1 MARMQG
7 FGRKREE
14 EEEQKRAQQK
24 AADASQDSA
33 VVQGRNYAKETA
45 GALGQ
50 TGYKVVSENKV
61 NPFEQTAKKTNE
73 QLLADYDAEMAGRDG
88 MAMGMTPK
96 RDLGTR
102 DVEVDFSTIKDNKQA
117 AYFASTLANED
128 VAEEFLKDWADY
140 SRQDSDDVLYSAEDL
155 LGDRLFAAPHSTK
168 GKNQATVN
176 TAMSTL
182 ASGLMMDADGNDI
195 DLTGASLP
203 MVIQSIRTDPDT
215 TSRKEKTKALYTLT
229 QTPGSRFYGMT
240 FDEDLANTFLSSADW
255 DADAYSK
262 AVKEYQSSFYASS
275 GHDEENIQTYLELA
289 NEISGGDDYGDSY
302 STRQQRSMRAALDK
316 AWEDST
322 GLRAPTD
329 DDIAAWSQQEQTAQA
344 EGKSAGSLFKFLFGD
359 EQKKAEKE
367 SERDAE
373 KQQASAFEQL
383 SSRDDVAR
391 AALTASTAPGIALP
405 GETQSGERWVTK
417 LQEEQKQEESD
428 AGAQMQAQFGGEK
441 NGGNVDLTKRPQVG
455 YEAMAAAGWGDYT
468 EPGGVSTV
476 LTTGYGA
483 PDDGFMAQM
492 TPIREDGSVLTPDEL
507 DAYYDS
513 VREAVN
519 QGKSI
524 AEADPQHL
532 VLASRKG
539 TPEELAKETDWLNA
553 YGEELHQA
561 QEAYYAQETPAQAQE
576 QTGEGKRW
584 FSELYESRQ
593 EEQSAPV
600 AQRESV
606 STPGEAMALYLRG
619 EALTQEEHQWLDDV
633 LNSNGAKLLLN
644 QQGFVG
650 SIGEWTTY
658 GMDKYAKTLYAQGA
672 IPSDVGSWIQQDLDI
687 LQSGVLDEATAGA
700 GYLALIQILNDADAW
715 IESGAVS
722 IPSGKNAYNVYM
734 STHDEAKA
742 VSESIREAQRIAV
755 QNQKSAV
762 EAQKQAEEETYQNL
776 VNAVTAGTATSEQ
789 IEQYYDRNFTGYT
802 PVAASDKGYITFGK
816 NLNAVLDAND
826 GEYWNGTSAAAAEGM
841 EGEEQTRFREAL
853 ADEARDILFE
863 YGTVANSLGMTTQ
876 EYLDKCGIETP
887 YQIADIAYTRMVR
900 EGNEFLNSPVAQAG
914 LETDDSPTIG
924 VLPAAGMGAAYGVV
938 STADSLASAPYNM
951 LDAASYEAN
960 VRDIKSEY
968 NGQYG
973 INGRA
978 IYREQLIQ
986 YANSGSLSQEQSAA
1000 LLENIAQVTDI
1011 YDVGYKIDQG
1021 WLGNG
1026 YRAFM
1031 GMMDNVQSGM
1041 LDFASLGNELEQT
1054 VFNASASISGSA
1066 AGMLATGTLGALGA
1080 APLAASGAVYGMQA
1094 WNDAYEEAVSNGLSK
1109 PTAAKLAVGPA
1120 LISTVINAPGA
1131 EAEGNLLGGRSML
1144 EQDLAKQDAL
1154 KALTLRG
1161 KIAMYAKSLAE
1172 EVPKTM
1178 LSEGKEEAAEDVAT
1192 SLYLSTFYPM
1202 AQKIDAG
1209 EKLQF
1214 SDILAGLAS
1223 IEPME
1228 LLKDGTKSFVGGAL
1242 ASVVF
1247 TMTGYAGMAIR
1258 RKLPGYHAPAVDLS
1272 QEMLD
1277 GKADVTAEN
1286 IAKVTESLAEELE
1299 KPEVAQAVN
1308 EAAKQAQDA
1317 QNTIA
1322 AAAAG
1327 VGAQHF
1333 EEGNEQARMQ
1343 QTAQEKADA
1352 AQQAADAAKSE
1363 FEEYSAAVMVGD
1375 LEKIKDM
1382 QQARV
1387 RMGENQKTA
1396 NEYAD
1401 TAEKHKAA
1409 AQEAYQK
1416 GMDEARARGAQISRE
1431 QNAQTVEQW
1440 RAEMEAMSQ
1449 IADIDTEMDTMRQS
1463 YAEAEEMELD
1473 EDTRQAIEDRLNELR
1488 RERVEIGLPGREE
1501 AAQTREMFEQQ
1512 YVQAKEL
1519 GMDEDTLS
1527 AIQKQ
1532 IELAQA
1538 KERIYTQSAYDWALE
1553 EELYPGETGGRQTV
1567 QAAQTT
1573 GRYANPDAEVQLTGA
1588 QEQQTGERVAPEENY
1603 GTADGRPEKTVTVA
1617 SATFEEAYAPELKTL
1632 DTIIKAGKQA
1642 EALTQALRNGDP
1654 VSAKQIEQAQKT
1666 LIESLSQLDDD
1677 ALDVFASEV
1686 SDALTKSGE
1695 LEVETDEAKARDEA
1709 NAQASYEKY
1718 LTDTAKKELAK
1729 ETYTALDGVAKTLRN
1744 RKVFINESQAADI
1757 LYMTGKKTIPQVN
1770 IAYGT
1775 KFTTNR
1781 AERAIPLDGSFYV
1794 ELAKESR
1801 GIMNEASLNPAED
1814 VMRALMR
1821 RKEAYS
1827 AMRQKVEEPKDRA
1840 QIRRAAKGV
1849 MEGDV
1854 GQSAQTQE
1862 NQQEKRTYRG
1872 VEVEQAEGK
1881 SKPTGSNYGENIY
1894 SATKRFAKALGIGI
1908 KLGDSRVPK
1917 DASGYYQTRVGYAGV
1932 DAKSAS
1938 RVDVVIHEIGHA
1950 LSEKLG
1956 LTGTPEMVSNLK
1968 GENTSWAQNY
1978 SDAEMSEEAMAEY
1991 VWRRVLSDEQGR
2003 RFAGDEFTD
2012 MFDHQLRQ
2020 KGYDK
2025 AFDTY
2030 KNDIRKWLNQ
2040 STQDRLQSM
2049 VVDRANA
2056 KEKETLKEKLLRL
2069 TYEFVD
2075 SSAPAE
2081 LVNEKIRAETGENKV
2096 EFSENLR
2103 DAILLRNKADERALH
2118 IIGEGLVARDG
2129 STIIGGSFADAIK
2142 EGGLKGK
2149 DYKEFEL
2156 YWLVKDSLDR
2166 DKQKKPVFDDGFA
2179 SNAERKA
2186 FIAEKDKAHPEY
2198 AKTVDSLL
2206 KTWNAFTHEYLVG
2219 SGRLDEAGWKY
2230 FQSIYPYYA
2239 PTYRIKDGDFSIE
2252 KAKKAGFSV
2261 RQAKGSTELILNPM
2275 DSMLEMVGQIVRQDM
2290 NNQAAQKLETLLDTH
2305 EGLGEIAH
2313 KIETESRTDRP
2324 AQFDPLNGEFGDL
2337 IQSNVEETGADGQNI
2352 ITVWH
2357 DDGSTSKIEI
2367 LNEPFFR
2374 MMANTPDNGTQVT
2387 DFIGRGTRAMTF
2399 LTTGA
2404 NSVFGVRNFARDF
2417 QNGVNNGTWANNYL
2431 DGARKWLMTAYR
2443 IASGDEAIKGYDAL
2457 GGSDGRIDTTKK
2469 GIDDLRHTLYTTE
2482 RLFHTQDGKW
2492 TPLNME
2498 YFKNYDTSTL
2508 KGTAKWAGKR
2518 LFEFAT
2524 LQGPNEFIEKTTR
2537 VAEYLYG
2544 KHDLN
2549 TAEGRAEAYRAAQE
2563 STVDFGRKGASSVG
2577 RGIRNIVPFMN
2588 ASLQGVYRTGRQ
2600 FTAQER
2606 GQLVSRVMRSILNTG
2621 LFTAVCAG
2629 LRAKFLDD
2637 EDKEQFAFLSDD
2649 LKNGHFFIP
2658 NLLPQVFGEAP
2669 LIRIP
2674 IDQSPLDY
2682 FTHAMVFNALESG
2695 KGDEFTIDMT
2705 TTFATMVDSL
2715 NPVGSTIFDPLIST
2729 QTNKNWYGS
2738 RIVPTYMESWDP
2750 TTQYTEDTPNTF
2762 IRLSRFINALPGNP
2776 EISPMMLQYVAQQYT
2791 GYVGQVAIP
2800 TIGGDDPLTAFTAY
2814 ARKMLTSDPLK
2825 SNDVVSEVYNANTFL
2840 TTVVKAGDNGR
2851 EFNMLRGDLTP
2862 RQAQRAYDEAYDLT
2876 HSGGTLYEAKQTI
2889 SEGYEKIKAINAR
2902 TDLTDEEK
2910 YEKSS
2915 KIRAKMCELALE
2927 ANQEFAKYQEKWITG
2942 ESLLTGMLKTWGG
2955 GTTIKKQK

>member
-1 MARMQG
+1 MARMQS

-14 EEEQKRAQQK
+14 EEEQKRAQQQK

-140 SRQDSDDVLYSAEDL
+140 SQQDSDDVLYSAEDL

-176 TAMSTL
+176 TAMGTL

-203 MVIQSIRTDPDT
+203 MVIQGIRADPDT

-275 GHDEENIQTYLELA
+275 GHDEENIQKYLELA
-289 NEISGGDDYGDSY
+289 NEIGEGNDYGDSY
-302 STRQQRSMRAALDK
+302 STRQRRSMRAALDK

-344 EGKSAGSLFKFLFGD
+344 EGKSAGSLSKFLKLLFGD

-373 KQQASAFEQL
+373 KQQTSAFEQL

-391 AALTASTAPGIALP
+391 AALTASTAPGIAFP
-405 GETQSGERWVTK
+405 QEQEKDSGRWINQ
-417 LQEEQKQEESD
+417 LQEKQEEETHS
-428 AGAQMQAQFGGEK
+428 QPTEQATLAE
-441 NGGNVDLTKRPQVG
+441 
-455 YEAMAAAGWGDYT
+455 E
-468 EPGGVSTV
+468 EPSG
-476 LTTGYGA
+476 
-483 PDDGFMAQM
+483 
-492 TPIREDGSVLTPDEL
+492 
-507 DAYYDS
+507 
-513 VREAVN
+513 
-519 QGKSI
+519 
-524 AEADPQHL
+524 
-532 VLASRKG
+532 
-539 TPEELAKETDWLNA
+539 
-553 YGEELHQA
+553 
-561 QEAYYAQETPAQAQE
+561 
-576 QTGEGKRW
+576 QTGDGKRW
-584 FSELYESRQ
+584 FDELYDGT
-593 EEQSAPV
+593 EEETPTPI

-606 STPGEAMALYLRG
+606 STPGEALGLYLRG
-619 EALTQEEHQWLDDV
+619 EPLTQEEHQWLDDV
-633 LNSNGAKLLLN
+633 LNSNGAKLLFN
-644 QQGFVG
+644 QQG
-650 SIGEWTTY
+650 T
-658 GMDKYAKTLYAQGA
+658 
-672 IPSDVGSWIQQDLDI
+672 VGSWIQRDFDI

-755 QNQKSAV
+755 QSQKSAV
-762 EAQKQAEEETYQNL
+762 EAQKQAEQEAYTASVQRI
-776 VNAVTAGTATSEQ
+776 TAGNPTEEDLQ
-789 IEQYYDRNFTGYT
+789 R
-802 PVAASDKGYITFGK
+802 VA
-816 NLNAVLDAND
+816 DANTYGSSAKRTD
-826 GEYWNGTSAAAAEGM
+826 STYKSLQLQLGTVYYSEAGGYWNGNSAAASEGI
-841 EGEEQTRFREAL
+841 EGSVRDQYRRQVVYEAGEVL
-853 ADEARDILFE
+853 NEYADI
-863 YGTVANSLGMTTQ
+863 ANGLGMTTQ
-876 EYLDKCGIETP
+876 EYLDKCGITSLD
-887 YQIADIAYTRMVR
+887 QMMDMAYTRMVR

-914 LETDDSPTIG
+914 LETDNSPTIG
-924 VLPAAGMGAAYGVV
+924 VLPAAGAGAAYGVV

-951 LDAASYEAN
+951 VDAITYEAN

-986 YANSGSLSQEQSAA
+986 YANSGNLSQEQSKA
-1000 LLENIAQVTDI
+1000 LLENIAQVKDI

-1041 LDFASLGNELEQT
+1041 LDFASLGNEFEQT

-1066 AGMLATGTLGALGA
+1066 TGMLATGALGALGA
-1080 APLAASGAVYGMQA
+1080 APLAASAAVYGVQA
-1094 WNDAYEEAVSNGLSK
+1094 WNDNYEEAVSNGLSK
-1109 PTAAKLAVGPA
+1109 PTAAKLAMGPA
-1120 LISTVINAPGA
+1120 LISTVINTPGA
-1131 EAEGNLLGGRSML
+1131 AKEGDLLGGRSLL
-1144 EQDLAKQDAL
+1144 EQELAQQDAL
-1154 KALTLRG
+1154 KALTFRG
-1161 KIAMYAKSLAE
+1161 KLTMYAQSLAI
-1172 EVPKTM
+1172 EVSKTI
-1178 LSEGKEEAAEDVAT
+1178 LPEGVEEAAEDVTT
-1192 SLYLSTFYPM
+1192 SLWLSTVYPM
-1202 AQKIDAG
+1202 YQKADAG
-1209 EKLQF
+1209 ESVQF
-1214 SDILAGLAS
+1214 SDFLAGLAS
-1223 IEPME
+1223 VKPME
-1228 LLKDGTKSFVGGAL
+1228 LLKDGTKSFVGGAF

-1277 GKADVTAEN
+1277 GKADVTEEN

-1317 QNTIA
+1317 QNTVA

-1333 EEGNEQARMQ
+1333 EEGNEQVRMQ

-1363 FEEYSAAVMVGD
+1363 FEEYSAAVIAGD
-1375 LEKIKDM
+1375 LDKIKDM

-1449 IADIDTEMDTMRQS
+1449 IADIDTEMNAMRQS
-1463 YAEAEEMELD
+1463 YAEAEEMGLD
-1473 EDTRQAIEDRLNELR
+1473 EDTRQEIENRLNELR

-1501 AAQTREMFEQQ
+1501 AAQTRERLEQGLA
-1512 YVQAKEL
+1512 QAREL
-1519 GMDEDTLS
+1519 GLDEDTR
-1527 AIQKQ
+1527 AEMEHQV
-1532 IELAQA
+1532 ELARA
-1538 KERIYTQSAYDWALE
+1538 KERIYTQSQSDWALE

-1567 QAAQTT
+1567 QAAQSA

-1588 QEQQTGERVAPEENY
+1588 QEQQTGESFTPEKDY
-1603 GTADGRPEKTVTVA
+1603 GTADGRPGKTVA
-1617 SATFEEAYAPELKTL
+1617 STTFEEAYAPELKTL
-1632 DTIIKAGKQA
+1632 DAIIEAGKQA
-1642 EALTQALRNGDP
+1642 EALTQAIRNGDP
-1654 VSAKQIEQAQKT
+1654 VSAKQIEQAQKV
-1666 LIESLSQLDDD
+1666 LSESLSQLDDD

-1695 LEVETDEAKARDEA
+1695 LAIETDVAKERDAA
-1709 NAQASYEKY
+1709 NAEADYTRY

-1781 AERAIPLDGSFYV
+1781 AERAIPLERQFYV

-1854 GQSAQTQE
+1854 GQSAKTE
-1862 NQQEKRTYRG
+1862 TQEKRTYRG

-1978 SDAEMSEEAMAEY
+1978 TDAEMAEEAMAEY

-2012 MFDHQLRQ
+2012 MFDYQLRQ

-2239 PTYRIKDGDFSIE
+2239 PTYRIKDGEFSIE

-2290 NNQAAQKLETLLDTH
+2290 NNQAAQKLEMLLDTH

-2443 IASGDEAIKGYDAL
+2443 IHHGDEAVTGYDAL

-2482 RLFHTQDGKW
+2482 RLFHTKDGKW

-2563 STVDFGRKGASSVG
+2563 STVDFGRKGASSIG

-2606 GQLVSRVMRSILNTG
+2606 GQLVSRVMRSVINTG

-2674 IDQSPLDY
+2674 IDQNPLDY

-2695 KGDEFTIDMT
+2695 KGDEFTIDMA

-2738 RIVPTYMESWDP
+2738 RIVPTYMESWDS
-2750 TTQYTEDTPNTF
+2750 TTQYTEDTPDTF
-2762 IRLSRFINALPGNP
+2762 IRLSRFIKALPGNS
-2776 EISPMMLQYVAQQYT
+2776 EISPMMLQYVAQQYL

-2825 SNDVVSEVYNANTFL
+2825 SNDVVSEVYNNSTFL

-2862 RQAQRAYDEAYDLT
+2862 RQAKRAYDEAYDMT

-2927 ANQEFAKYQEKWITG
+2927 ANQEFAKYQEKWVTG

>member
-14 EEEQKRAQQK
+14 EEEQKRAQQQK
-24 AADASQDSA
+24 AADASQNSA

-140 SRQDSDDVLYSAEDL
+140 SRQDNDEVLYSAEDL

-176 TAMSTL
+176 TAMGTL

-302 STRQQRSMRAALDK
+302 STRQRRSMRAALDK

-344 EGKSAGSLFKFLFGD
+344 EGKKASSLFTWLFGD
-359 EQKKAEKE
+359 KERKAEKE
-367 SERDAE
+367 SERESAQPE
-373 KQQASAFEQL
+373 QASTLDQIA
-383 SSRDDVAR
+383 STDGVKR
-391 AALTASTAPGIALP
+391 AALTASTAPGIAFP
-405 GETQSGERWVTK
+405 QEQEKDSGRWINQ
-417 LQEEQKQEESD
+417 LQEKQEEETTS
-428 AGAQMQAQFGGEK
+428 QPTSQPTEQAT
-441 NGGNVDLTKRPQVG
+441 L
-455 YEAMAAAGWGDYT
+455 AAE
-468 EPGGVSTV
+468 EPSG
-476 LTTGYGA
+476 
-483 PDDGFMAQM
+483 
-492 TPIREDGSVLTPDEL
+492 
-507 DAYYDS
+507 
-513 VREAVN
+513 
-519 QGKSI
+519 
-524 AEADPQHL
+524 
-532 VLASRKG
+532 
-539 TPEELAKETDWLNA
+539 
-553 YGEELHQA
+553 
-561 QEAYYAQETPAQAQE
+561 
-576 QTGEGKRW
+576 QTGDGKRW
-584 FSELYESRQ
+584 FDELYESRQ

-606 STPGEAMALYLRG
+606 STPGEALALYLRG
-619 EALTQEEHQWLDDV
+619 EPLTQEEHQWLDDV

-644 QQGFVG
+644 QQG
-650 SIGEWTTY
+650 T
-658 GMDKYAKTLYAQGA
+658 
-672 IPSDVGSWIQQDLDI
+672 VGSWIQQDLDI
-687 LQSGVLDEATAGA
+687 LQSGILDEATAGA

-742 VSESIREAQRIAV
+742 VSESIREAQRIVV
-755 QNQKSAV
+755 QSQKSAV
-762 EAQKQAEEETYQNL
+762 EAQKQAEQEAYTASVQRI
-776 VNAVTAGTATSEQ
+776 TAGNPTEEDLQ
-789 IEQYYDRNFTGYT
+789 R
-802 PVAASDKGYITFGK
+802 VA
-816 NLNAVLDAND
+816 DANTYGSSAKRTD
-826 GEYWNGTSAAAAEGM
+826 STYKSLQLQLGTVYYSEAGGYWNGNSAAASEGV
-841 EGEEQTRFREAL
+841 EGSVRDQYRRQIVYEAGEVL
-853 ADEARDILFE
+853 NEYADI
-863 YGTVANSLGMTTQ
+863 ANGLGMTTQ
-876 EYLDKCGIETP
+876 EYLDKCGITSLD
-887 YQIADIAYTRMVR
+887 QMMDMAYTRMVR

-914 LETDDSPTIG
+914 LETDNSPTIG
-924 VLPAAGMGAAYGVV
+924 VLPAAGAGAAYGVV

-951 LDAASYEAN
+951 VDAITYEAN

-986 YANSGSLSQEQSAA
+986 YANSGNLSQEQSAA
-1000 LLENIAQVTDI
+1000 LMQNIAQVTDI

-1041 LDFASLGNELEQT
+1041 LDFASLGNEFEQT

-1066 AGMLATGTLGALGA
+1066 TGMLATGALGALGA
-1080 APLAASGAVYGMQA
+1080 APLAASAAVYGVQA
-1094 WNDAYEEAVSNGLSK
+1094 WNDNYEEAVSNGLSK
-1109 PTAAKLAVGPA
+1109 PTAAKLAMGPA
-1120 LISTVINAPGA
+1120 LISTVINTPGA
-1131 EAEGNLLGGRSML
+1131 AKEGDLLGGRSLL
-1144 EQDLAKQDAL
+1144 EQELAQQDAL
-1154 KALTLRG
+1154 KALTFRG
-1161 KIAMYAKSLAE
+1161 KLTMYAQSLAI
-1172 EVPKTM
+1172 EVSKTI
-1178 LSEGKEEAAEDVAT
+1178 LPEGVEEAAEDVTT
-1192 SLYLSTFYPM
+1192 SLWLSTVYPM
-1202 AQKIDAG
+1202 YQKADAG
-1209 EKLQF
+1209 ERVQF
-1214 SDILAGLAS
+1214 SDFLAGLAS
-1223 IEPME
+1223 VEPME

-1258 RKLPGYHAPAVDLS
+1258 RKLPGYHSPAVDLS

-1317 QNTIA
+1317 QNTVA

-1327 VGAQHF
+1327 VGAEHF
-1333 EEGNEQARMQ
+1333 EEGNEQVRMQ

-1363 FEEYSAAVMVGD
+1363 FEEYSAAVIAGD
-1375 LEKIKDM
+1375 LDKIKDM

-1416 GMDEARARGAQISRE
+1416 GMDEARTRGAQISRE
-1431 QNAQTVEQW
+1431 QNAQTIEQW
-1440 RAEMEAMSQ
+1440 RA
-1449 IADIDTEMDTMRQS
+1449 EMDTMRQS
-1463 YAEAEEMELD
+1463 YAEAEEMGLD

-1532 IELAQA
+1532 VELAQA

-1567 QAAQTT
+1567 QAAQSA

-1588 QEQQTGERVAPEENY
+1588 QEQQNGESFTPEKDY
-1603 GTADGRPEKTVTVA
+1603 GTADGRPGKTVA
-1617 SATFEEAYAPELKTL
+1617 STTFEEAYAPELKTL
-1632 DTIIKAGKQA
+1632 DAIIEAGKQA

-1654 VSAKQIEQAQKT
+1654 VSAKQIEQAQKAMN
-1666 LIESLSQLDDD
+1666 ESLSQLDDD
-1677 ALDVFASEV
+1677 ALNVFASEV

-1695 LEVETDEAKARDEA
+1695 LEIETDAAKARDEA

-1781 AERAIPLDGSFYV
+1781 AERAIPLDGQFYV
-1794 ELAKESR
+1794 ELAEETH
-1801 GIMNEASLNPAED
+1801 GFMDPASLNPAED

-1854 GQSAQTQE
+1854 GQSAKTE
-1862 NQQEKRTYRG
+1862 TQEKRTYRG

-1881 SKPTGSNYGENIY
+1881 SKKDSNIVKTVKKLAQDIGVGSTLGARNMKEAQGGHGFYRDTMRY
-1894 SATKRFAKALGIGI
+1894 MATDAVSAG
-1908 KLGDSRVPK
+1908 
-1917 DASGYYQTRVGYAGV
+1917 
-1932 DAKSAS
+1932 
-1938 RVDVVIHEIGHA
+1938 RVDINMHEIGHA
-1950 LSEKLG
+1950 ISERTG
-1956 LTGTPEMVSNLK
+1956 ITGTPEMVEALK
-1968 GENTSWAQNY
+1968 AENASWGQSY
-1978 SDAEMSEEAMAEY
+1978 TEAEMAGEAMAEFT
-1991 VWRRVLSDEQGR
+1991 WRYMVSDEAAKD
-2003 RFAGDEFTD
+2003 FAGEGFFAQFEQAVADAGME
-2012 MFDHQLRQ
+2012 
-2020 KGYDK
+2020 KPIAK
-2025 AFDTY
+2025 AKT
-2030 KNDIRKWLNQ
+2030 DIRNYLNA
-2040 STQDRLQSM
+2040 SFSERVRAM
-2049 VVDRANA
+2049 VVDRSDIKSN
-2056 KEKETLKEKLLRL
+2056 EKLDEAFLYAL
-2069 TYEFVD
+2069 VD
-2075 SSAPAE
+2075 STAPAE
-2081 LVNEKIRAETGENKV
+2081 KANKIIRDATGEKV
-2096 EFSENLR
+2096 VAFEDNLR
-2103 DAILLRNKADERALH
+2103 ESALLRNTADKRAYAQLTESLTDVRGTRIGDSLKER
-2118 IIGEGLVARDG
+2118 
-2129 STIIGGSFADAIK
+2129 IK
-2142 EGGLKGK
+2142 ESGLKGK
-2149 DYKEFEL
+2149 DL
-2156 YWLVKDSLDR
+2156 QAWLDWMLVKHSLDR
-2166 DKQKKPVFDDGFA
+2166 DKQGKPVFD
-2179 SNAERKA
+2179 NNTYPRAERLA
-2186 FIAEKDKAHPEY
+2186 YIHQTERAHPEF
-2198 AKTVDSLL
+2198 AKAQKAFQSFRHDFMQAWMVDTGYL
-2206 KTWNAFTHEYLVG
+2206 KAWQLEQFEAMYPSYVPTNRVKDNAQVG
-2219 SGRLDEAGWKY
+2219 SRRSGGGN
-2230 FQSIYPYYA
+2230 
-2239 PTYRIKDGDFSIE
+2239 TYTIRG
-2252 KAKKAGFSV
+2252 
-2261 RQAKGSTELILNPM
+2261 AKGSTEQIVSPFDSFCEMTQRIVRMNMENQTNLLFDRLYKEYEGFGVLGRPIEQTQSTFDDKQTHKLQDKIQNKLEKAGADMVDIGDILIDIDADRVKFVGTANENNVITVQYPDGRKTYYTITDPLFYKMMTNATDNGKSILNV
-2275 DSMLEMVGQIVRQDM
+2275 VGKV
-2290 NNQAAQKLETLLDTH
+2290 TH
-2305 EGLGEIAH
+2305 
-2313 KIETESRTDRP
+2313 
-2324 AQFDPLNGEFGDL
+2324 
-2337 IQSNVEETGADGQNI
+2337 
-2352 ITVWH
+2352 
-2357 DDGSTSKIEI
+2357 
-2367 LNEPFFR
+2367 
-2374 MMANTPDNGTQVT
+2374 
-2387 DFIGRGTRAMTF
+2387 AMSA
-2399 LTTGA
+2399 LTTGS
-2404 NSVFGVRNFARDF
+2404 NPVFAARNFLRDF
-2417 QNGVNNGTWANNYL
+2417 QNSVNYGTWATSYA
-2431 DGARKWLMTAYR
+2431 DGLYKWVKAVLEILTDKDAYK
-2443 IASGDEAIKGYDAL
+2443 DYVAL
-2457 GGSDGRIDTTKK
+2457 GGGGWTRVSTGDAKSAKEIRGAVFDN
-2469 GIDDLRHTLYTTE
+2469 
-2482 RLFHTQDGKW
+2482 GKW
-2492 TPLNME
+2492 
-2498 YFKNYDTSTL
+2498 KDNYETQTL
-2508 KGTAKWAGKR
+2508 GGKGKWAGKK
-2518 LFEFAT
+2518 LWEIAT
-2524 LQGPNEFIEKTTR
+2524 LAYPNEVIEQASR
-2537 VAEYLYG
+2537 FAEYRYG
-2544 KHDLN
+2544 KHDL
-2549 TAEGRAEAYRAAQE
+2549 TTDTGRAEAFRAAQDV
-2563 STVDFGRKGASSVG
+2563 TVDFSRRGAS
-2577 RGIRNIVPFMN
+2577 GIARNISDFVPFFN
-2588 ASLQGVYRTGRQ
+2588 ASLQGTYRTARQGTKQESGRAATR
-2600 FTAQER
+2600 FVKT
-2606 GQLVSRVMRSILNTG
+2606 LLNTG
-2621 LFTAVCAG
+2621 ALVALANAALLG
-2629 LRAKFLDD
+2629 MDD
-2637 EDKEQFAFLSDD
+2637 EDKEAFMYMSDN
-2649 LKNGHFFIP
+2649 LKSKHIFIP
-2658 NLLPQVFGEAP
+2658 NFAPGVFGDAP

-2674 IDQSPLDY
+2674 VEQDPVAYAVNSMMTNVMWNGEGDDWAID
-2682 FTHAMVFNALESG
+2682 FTASMATIADGLYPISG
-2695 KGDEFTIDMT
+2695 
-2705 TTFATMVDSL
+2705 
-2715 NPVGSTIFDPLIST
+2715 TIFDPILST

-2738 RIVPTYMESWDP
+2738 RIVPTYMENWDP
-2750 TTQYTEDTPNTF
+2750 STQYTEDTAGLF
-2762 IRLSRFINALPGNP
+2762 VWGGRALGM
-2776 EISPMMLQYVAQQYT
+2776 SPMMLQYVAQQYT
-2791 GYVGQVAIP
+2791 GYLGQVLIP
-2800 TIGGDDPLTAFTAY
+2800 AMSDMDASNPATALLSSTVAY
-2814 ARKMLTSDPLK
+2814 ARRQLTSNPLV
-2825 SNDVVSEVYNANTFL
+2825 SNDVVSRVNDNTKFL
-2840 TTVVKAGDNGR
+2840 NTVVKAGDNGK

-2862 RQAQRAYDEAYDLT
+2862 RQAQKAYDVAYDLT
-2876 HSGGTLYEAKQTI
+2876 HSGGTLYEAKQAI
-2889 SEGYEKIKAINAR
+2889 SEGYEKIDAINGR
-2902 TDLTDEEK
+2902 DDLTDEEK
-2910 YEKSS
+2910 CELTNN
-2915 KIRAKMCELALE
+2915 IRMKMCRLALK
-2927 ANQEFAKYQEKWITG
+2927 ANEVYAKYEELYVTG
-2942 ESLLTGMLKTWGG
+2942 ESLGSHIIKQAYG